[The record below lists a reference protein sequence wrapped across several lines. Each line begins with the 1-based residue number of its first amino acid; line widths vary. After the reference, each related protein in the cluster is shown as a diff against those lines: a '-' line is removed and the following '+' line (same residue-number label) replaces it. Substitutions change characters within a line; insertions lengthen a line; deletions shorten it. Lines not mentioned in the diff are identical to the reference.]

1 MFSHKAITPLLFAFI
16 FFPLSSFAQ
25 NWTQNEIEKISS
37 LSLKNLEYPVDP
49 SNKYLNDPAV
59 ISFGKALFNDTRL
72 SSNKKISC
80 ATCHIES
87 SAFTDNRNLAIGL
100 RQGFRNTPSLLNAA
114 QHNWFFA
121 DGAKDSL
128 WAQVLSSIENPA
140 EQNFSRVELLH
151 FIARNQKRINQYEL
165 LFNSRFPSNAE
176 VDQLP
181 IKAGPNARLA
191 QLISWKKLTK
201 EQKDITNRVF
211 VDIGKAIAAYVS
223 TLKSEPV
230 RFDLFAEDL
239 ALNGKSE
246 ILNDSEQRGLKLF
259 IGEESGCDNCHS
271 GPLFSNKEFHNIG
284 TGIPAKDNGRSEI
297 IESVIRDEF
306 NCLGKYSDAKPDQCK
321 ELKYINRN
329 KHSLSGAFKTS
340 SLRGIKYTAPY
351 MHDGRYMSLNEV
363 MEHYKGMSKLPR
375 QTDLVPI
382 DLSKEQQADIV
393 NFLMSL

>member
-1 MFSHKAITPLLFAFI
+1 MLTRKIILSLLFSFV
-16 FFPLSSFAQ
+16 PLSGFAQ
-25 NWTQNEIEKISS
+25 DWSQHEIEKISS
-37 LSLKNLEYPVDP
+37 FSLKNLENPADP
-49 SNKYLNDPAV
+49 SNKYLHNPAV

-87 SAFTDNRNLAIGL
+87 SAFTDNLNLAVGL

-128 WAQVLSSIENPA
+128 WAQVLSSMENPA
-140 EQNFSRVELLH
+140 EQNFSRIELLH
-151 FIARNQKRINQYEL
+151 LIASDQKLINQYEL
-165 LFNSRFPSNAE
+165 LFKNRLPSREEINK
-176 VDQLP
+176 LP
-181 IKAGPNARLA
+181 AKAGPNAKLA
-191 QLISWKKLTK
+191 ELISWKKLTNA
-201 EQKDITNRVF
+201 QKHITNRVF
-211 VDIGKAIAAYVS
+211 VDIGKAVAAYVT
-223 TLKSEPV
+223 TLESEPT
-230 RFDLFAEDL
+230 RFDLFAEEM
-239 ALNGKSE
+239 ALKGASE
-246 ILNDSEQRGLKLF
+246 ILNDSEQRGLQLF
-259 IGEESGCDNCHS
+259 IGAESACTNCHS

-284 TGIPAKDNGRSEI
+284 TGIPAKDNGRSEV

-306 NCLGKYSDAKPDQCK
+306 NCLGKYSDAKPDQCM

-351 MHDGRYMSLNEV
+351 MHDGRYLTLNEV
-363 MEHYKGMSKLPR
+363 MDHYKRMSKLPR
-375 QTDLVPI
+375 QTDLPPI

-393 NFLMSL
+393 NFLMTL